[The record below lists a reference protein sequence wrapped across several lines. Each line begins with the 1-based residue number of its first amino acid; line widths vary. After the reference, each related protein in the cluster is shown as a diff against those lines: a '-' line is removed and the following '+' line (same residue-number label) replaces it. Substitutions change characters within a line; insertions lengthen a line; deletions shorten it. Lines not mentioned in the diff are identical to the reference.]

1 MPDPSLRQ
9 LLEYARPV
17 RDFAQALQTSLR
29 LIEASLSAE
38 ATLGQ
43 ATARADA
50 ASKEAQRLE
59 QSAAKM
65 AEDVAAQRELMLEP
79 VRQDLLRLE
88 GQRDALGRDIEASRR
103 AFDEERGRRTAIL
116 RGIDEQAEEAKRRQQ
131 EQSVALRQGAKAD
144 EDRLKSD
151 LAMIRAQ
158 VEEAQRELAR
168 LRAEYQAVQH
178 AAAKLAGR

>member
-1 MPDPSLRQ
+1 MPDPNLRQ

-29 LIEASLSAE
+29 LIEASLAAE

-50 ASKEAQRLE
+50 AAQEAQRLE
-59 QSAAKM
+59 QSAVKM
-65 AEDVAAQRELMLEP
+65 AEDVAAERELMLKP
-79 VRQDLLRLE
+79 VRQDLVRLE
-88 GQRDALGRDIEASRR
+88 GQREALGRDIETSRR

-116 RGIDEQAEEAKRRQQ
+116 RGINEQSEEAKRRQQ
-131 EQSVALRQGAKAD
+131 EQSVALRQGAKAE

-151 LAMIRAQ
+151 LGLVRGQI
-158 VEEAQRELAR
+158 EEAQRELVR
-168 LRAEYQAVQH
+168 IRAEYQAVQH